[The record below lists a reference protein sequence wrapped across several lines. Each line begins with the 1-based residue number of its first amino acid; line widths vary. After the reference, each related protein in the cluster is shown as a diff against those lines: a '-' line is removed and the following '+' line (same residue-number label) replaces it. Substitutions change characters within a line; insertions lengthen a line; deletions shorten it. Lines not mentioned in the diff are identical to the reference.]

1 MEGEGR
7 GLSFVGVKFP
17 LGTRQ
22 DMRRRDERLFQ
33 MEAARV
39 STVGRQA
46 NVTASLTFFGVATG
60 YTLSPFARPNT
71 ENASARSNSGGR
83 TAPCPHSRRQ
93 KQAMMEDVISAESPE
108 VASGQ
113 AMPELLMEFSP
124 VEEALRKLESSVAM
138 YEGFVF
144 ENRVLGRLHL
154 VSFYVGLDYERRLS
168 FEDFLAISESATRSG
183 IPDEVRVDGM
193 DSLLQADAVFLGR
206 DDEGREVYVAVEV
219 AVRGG
224 PNELRKSRRT
234 ATYLSRATG
243 ARALPVI
250 VSARL
255 DDGIAGDVV
264 DSETLGDGR
273 RVEPEDSVL
282 WVEMPQPR

>member
-1 MEGEGR
+1 
-7 GLSFVGVKFP
+7 
-17 LGTRQ
+17 
-22 DMRRRDERLFQ
+22 
-33 MEAARV
+33 
-39 STVGRQA
+39 
-46 NVTASLTFFGVATG
+46 
-60 YTLSPFARPNT
+60 
-71 ENASARSNSGGR
+71 
-83 TAPCPHSRRQ
+83 
-93 KQAMMEDVISAESPE
+93 
-108 VASGQ
+108 
-113 AMPELLMEFSP
+113 MEFSP